1 MKKSWFFL
9 LFWSVLALT
18 YLLQRSTPYLTAEM
32 MLALKRSHLINVLIA
47 TTVIV
52 GFIPASKRQNPA
64 MTLIFFSGSL
74 LKLTFYFVWIY
85 PLFRVDGLTSRMEF
99 SLFFIPFFLALFFS
113 NGLHDFTAEKKLEVF
128 FRAGPVYQLATGRN
142 FFVKTLGKSS

>member
-1 MKKSWFFL
+1 MKKSWFFI

-18 YLLQRSTPYLTAEM
+18 YLLQSSNSSLTAEM

-47 TTVIV
+47 TTVIL
-52 GFIPASKRQNPA
+52 GLISASKRQNPA

-85 PLFRVDGLTSRMEF
+85 PLFRADDLTSRMEF
-99 SLFFIPFFLALFFS
+99 SLFLIPYFLALFFQMAFMILLQKRS
-113 NGLHDFTAEKKLEVF
+113 
-128 FRAGPVYQLATGRN
+128 
-142 FFVKTLGKSS
+142 